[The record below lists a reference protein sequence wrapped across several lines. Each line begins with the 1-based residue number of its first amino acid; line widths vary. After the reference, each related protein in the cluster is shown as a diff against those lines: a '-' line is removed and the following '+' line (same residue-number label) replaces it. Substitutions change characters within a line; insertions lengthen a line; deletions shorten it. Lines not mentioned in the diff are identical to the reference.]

1 MAIMY
6 ALAHLKIQ
14 GAACCWKQ
22 FAICESCVPLDK
34 ARAGQRHPNDWRV
47 VFVPGAIHTAMRQGQ
62 TGVVEAPGFVED
74 LPCQITPYRQSKHR
88 TQRRYHNALCSKG
101 RVTVNF
107 VMTAQE
113 RSFTR
118 AAERLHITQ
127 QTLSAHIANLEREVG
142 SRLFVRSLPLELT
155 YAGQVFW
162 EYAVEFRRK
171 LQALERE
178 MGDIAQDKKGLL
190 RIGIASTRGRTI
202 MPDLIRRFH
211 LEQPLVSVKLIE
223 APNDRLRQCLT
234 DGEIDL
240 AIANFPQKIPG
251 VEIQD
256 FYQEEIVLLAARSL
270 LERIYGSEASELV
283 SRVEQSGLV
292 PLADCP
298 FLLNCPQD
306 IAGCIGRNL
315 LAQAGVIPKIAVESS
330 NMETLLELCV
340 RGEGACFCP
349 ENLMRAVLSQD
360 QLDKLVLFRLGQ
372 DVRLV
377 IRFAY
382 LKQEHHWS
390 VLESFIRAA
399 MRT

>member
-1 MAIMY
+1 MNFSSMDY
-6 ALAHLKIQ
+6 
-14 GAACCWKQ
+14 
-22 FAICESCVPLDK
+22 
-34 ARAGQRHPNDWRV
+34 
-47 VFVPGAIHTAMRQGQ
+47 
-62 TGVVEAPGFVED
+62 
-74 LPCQITPYRQSKHR
+74 
-88 TQRRYHNALCSKG
+88 
-101 RVTVNF
+101 F

-118 AAERLHITQ
+118 AAARLHITQ

-171 LQALERE
+171 LQSLERE

-190 RIGIASTRGRTI
+190 RIGIASTRGQAI
-202 MPDLIRRFH
+202 MPDLIHRFH
-211 LEQPLVSVKLIE
+211 LEQPLVSFKLIE
-223 APNDRLRQCLT
+223 APNDQLQQCLT

-240 AIANFPQKIPG
+240 AIANFPQRIPG

-270 LERIYGSEASELV
+270 LERIYGSEAAELV
-283 SRVEQSGLV
+283 SRVKQLGLA
-292 PLADCP
+292 PLAVCP

-306 IAGCIGRNL
+306 IAGRIGRNL
-315 LAQAGVIPKIAVESS
+315 LTQAGIIPKVAVESS
-330 NMETLLELCV
+330 NIEMLLELCV

-360 QLDKLVLFRLGQ
+360 QLDKLVLFRLGR
-372 DVRLV
+372 DVRLA

-390 VLESFIRAA
+390 ILENFIYLAT
-399 MRT
+399 RT

>member
-1 MAIMY
+1 MNFSSMEY
-6 ALAHLKIQ
+6 
-14 GAACCWKQ
+14 
-22 FAICESCVPLDK
+22 
-34 ARAGQRHPNDWRV
+34 
-47 VFVPGAIHTAMRQGQ
+47 
-62 TGVVEAPGFVED
+62 
-74 LPCQITPYRQSKHR
+74 
-88 TQRRYHNALCSKG
+88 
-101 RVTVNF
+101 F

-171 LQALERE
+171 LQSLERE

-202 MPDLIRRFH
+202 IPDLIHRFH
-211 LEQPLVSVKLIE
+211 FEWPFVSIKLIE
-223 APNDRLRQCLT
+223 APNDRLQQCLT

-240 AIANFPQKIPG
+240 AIANFPPRIPG
-251 VEIQD
+251 MEVKD
-256 FYQEEIVLLAARSL
+256 FYQEEVVLLVARPL
-270 LERIYGSEASELV
+270 LERLYGPEAAKLV
-283 SRVEQSGLV
+283 SRVEQSGLA

-298 FLLNCPQD
+298 FLLNRPQD
-306 IAGCIGRNL
+306 IAGRVGRNL

-349 ENLMRAVLSQD
+349 ENLMRAALPQD
-360 QLDKLVLFRLGQ
+360 QLDQLVLFRLGQ
-372 DVRLV
+372 DVRLA

-382 LKQEHHWS
+382 LKQERPWS
-390 VLESFIRAA
+390 VLENFIQLA